1 MKEMSAT
8 GGGGMFGMNNMPEM
22 YNLVVNGNHPLV
34 SKVLGEKDA
43 DLQKAMLKE
52 ATDLAKL
59 SQGLL
64 KGEELTLFIK
74 NRYKDLV

>member
-1 MKEMSAT
+1 
-8 GGGGMFGMNNMPEM
+8 MPEM
-22 YNLVVNGNHPLV
+22 FNLVVNGNHPLV
-34 SKVLGEKDA
+34 SKIIAEKSA
-43 DLQKAMLKE
+43 DDKKTMLKE

-64 KGEELTLFIK
+64 KGEELTSFIK